1 MVSVPGSMEKLPRPV
16 ASVLHVPLVWVMR
29 SFIAGI
35 VMIIKPAALPD
46 S

>member
-1 MVSVPGSMEKLPRPV
+1 MVSVPGLMEKLPRPV
-16 ASVLHVPLVWVMR
+16 ASVLHMPPVWVMR

-35 VMIIKPAALPD
+35 VMIIEHAALPD